1 MTIEIPAQELQIP
14 ESELSKYKAVLKAF
28 GIKYTVIEPT
38 LSYTTMEE
46 IMNVCSNRLRNRLEN
61 IDVQNLTIEEFISE
75 CPAYE
80 FLRYPFIGKLTITE
94 LRTILQK
101 CGYVW

>member
-14 ESELSKYKAVLKAF
+14 ESELNKYKAVLKAF
-28 GIKYTVIEPT
+28 GVKYTVIEPS
-38 LSYTTMEE
+38 LSYTTMQE
-46 IMNVCSNRLRNRLEN
+46 IISVCSNRLRYRLKDIQAE
-61 IDVQNLTIEEFISE
+61 NLTIEEFISE
-75 CPAYE
+75 
-80 FLRYPFIGKLTITE
+80 YPECDFRRVRFVGRLGITE

>member
-46 IMNVCSNRLRNRLEN
+46 IMSVCSNRLRYRLKD

-75 CPAYE
+75 YPARQ
-80 FLRYPFIGKLTITE
+80 FLRFRFVGNLAITE